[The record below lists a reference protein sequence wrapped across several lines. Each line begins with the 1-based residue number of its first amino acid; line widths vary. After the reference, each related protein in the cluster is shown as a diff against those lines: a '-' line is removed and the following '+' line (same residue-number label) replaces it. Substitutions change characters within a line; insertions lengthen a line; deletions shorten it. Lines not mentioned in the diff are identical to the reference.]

1 MIPAMFILFCLGAAL
16 LAVAPRYQ
24 HDAACA
30 PEVVVAC
37 AYCGHRAD
45 AGAFPAA
52 PVSHGICPDC
62 YRRELATLRARQAAN
77 LDTQEPSDE

>member
-1 MIPAMFILFCLGAAL
+1 MTTAMLALFLIGAAL
-16 LAVAPRYQ
+16 LAIAPRYQ

-62 YRRELATLRARQAAN
+62 YRRELAALHARQGAD